1 MGKMPPKAGR
11 EGIDRREAQA
21 LRKAAARTA
30 VKAST
35 LTGDTLPR
43 NVYELAG
50 VPAPEN
56 ATDEL
61 QSA

>member
-1 MGKMPPKAGR
+1 MSAKAR
-11 EGIDRREAQA
+11 TERRKADS

-30 VKAST
+30 VKASA

-43 NVYELAG
+43 RIYELAG
-50 VPAPEN
+50 VSIPEN

-61 QSA
+61 QTAK